1 VLFASRSSLFP
12 QISQP
17 FLDGLHLEFEFCQVS
32 FQLIDLFRLCLEAA
46 LEVLASSAALAVTI
60 TTASAFTRA
69 LFTITRIILGHDI
82 SPYPLI

>member
-1 VLFASRSSLFP
+1 VLFANRSSLFP

-17 FLDGLHLEFEFCQVS
+17 FLDGLHLEFEFCQVG

-69 LFTITRIILGHDI
+69 LFTITSIILGHDI
-82 SPYPLI
+82 SPYLLI